1 VREREWLLPRLAVIL
16 KPTPK
21 ASLAAKLEAI
31 GLPYAPIAKALGS
44 A

>member
-1 VREREWLLPRLAVIL
+1 MAAAAAGVIL
-16 KPTPK
+16 KRHSK

-31 GLPYAPIAKALGS
+31 GLPYAPIAALGS